1 MLLILFGMMWPYG
14 FSSSIDT
21 GYFSISS
28 STNDNALVG
37 VCLFMTL
44 IFIVIGFG
52 LLLAYYGEN
61 LFSAFFIAVYIT
73 SITVIVSPLVQN
85 LWF

>member
-1 MLLILFGMMWPYG
+1 
-14 FSSSIDT
+14 
-21 GYFSISS
+21 
-28 STNDNALVG
+28 
-37 VCLFMTL
+37 MTL